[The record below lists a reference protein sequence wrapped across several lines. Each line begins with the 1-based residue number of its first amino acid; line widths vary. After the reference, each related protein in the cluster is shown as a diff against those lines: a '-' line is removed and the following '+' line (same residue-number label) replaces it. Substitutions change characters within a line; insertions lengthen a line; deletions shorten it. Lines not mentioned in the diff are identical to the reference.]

1 MSSRPRSLLRLGELV
16 DVAEAA
22 EVLLEQVGVWAQRD
36 EDPAD
41 DDGEAA
47 AEVEGLP
54 VLAPTNSTVLI

>member
-1 MSSRPRSLLRLGELV
+1 MNSRPRSLLRLAELV

-22 EVLLEQVGVWAQRD
+22 EVLLEQVSGGAQRD

-41 DDGEAA
+41 DGGEAA

-54 VLAPTNSTVLI
+54 VLAETNSTVSI